1 MPGHSIVDSMSAK
14 TISIPGKIIIS
25 GEYAVVFGE
34 PGLAIPSS
42 PSLTFNY
49 TPHAD
54 PLSIHIDHPQA
65 SAEWQVYSHELITQL
80 TALGPIT
87 TTGTLTIAGNLPLGR
102 GMGSSTAVV
111 VGITRILGGTDNIAL
126 SLEDKVNPG
135 HSGLDFAV
143 ISQNRPVLFKK
154 NQAPQSVEISLHWLE
169 HSVLIDT
176 GAPDQTTPELV
187 AWIRS
192 RADELYPHL
201 HEIGLCTELLAKGES
216 PFAIFPRHHQ
226 AQCALGVV
234 PKSVQDFI
242 AEIEHIGG
250 VAKVLGAGSR
260 TGGGGMVLALHKDT
274 SALRSLIQQHQFTT
288 IG

>member
-1 MPGHSIVDSMSAK
+1 MDAK
-14 TISIPGKIIIS
+14 TISVPGKIIIS

-34 PGLAIPSS
+34 PGLAVPSA
-42 PSLTFNY
+42 PSLTFQHI
-49 TPHAD
+49 PHNA
-54 PLSIHIDHPQA
+54 PLTVHIDHSQT
-65 SAEWQVYSHELITQL
+65 SVEWQAYGLELIKQL
-80 TALGPIT
+80 ANLGTIS
-87 TTGTLTIAGNLPLGR
+87 TTGTLVISGNLPLGR

-111 VGITRILGGTDNIAL
+111 VGITRILGGTDSMAR

-154 NQAPQSVEISLHWLE
+154 GQPPQAVAIDLHWLE
-169 HSVLIDT
+169 QSILIDT

-187 AWIRS
+187 AWVRS
-192 RADELYPHL
+192 RADELQPHL
-201 HEIGLCTELLAKGES
+201 KEIGCCTESLAKGES
-216 PFAIFPRHHQ
+216 PLTIFPRHHR
-226 AQCALGVV
+226 AQYAVGVV
-234 PKSVQDFI
+234 PPNVQNFI
-242 AEIEHIGG
+242 AEIERIGG